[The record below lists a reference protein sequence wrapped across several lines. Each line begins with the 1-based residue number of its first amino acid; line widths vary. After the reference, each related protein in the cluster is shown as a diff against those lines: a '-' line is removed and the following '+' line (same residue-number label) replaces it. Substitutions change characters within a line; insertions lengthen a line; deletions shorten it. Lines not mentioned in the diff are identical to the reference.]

1 MDRATGFYHSSESI
15 FSKRALSDNREDTGR
30 SRVQIPPGPSNTQL
44 EDDLI
49 ASEKIMDF
57 RTGSNPPGSDRHL
70 VFQPMIP
77 TNTPSE
83 AELIIQ
89 KLPSDMG
96 IHRNPRKGT
105 LNAPEVLLEK
115 FDSEK
120 TILVDEVFPEEFSLE
135 KTQARIFSNSDELK
149 TYGKPVLSVGGD
161 HSVSFPVIKSLKQE
175 YPEMKLVWLDAHL
188 DLKKKV
194 GDNISHDVIVREL
207 LKEDFRQ
214 EEIYIVGVTRID
226 QDEQV
231 FIEENDLNIYRSDE
245 IEKFLREFEFNE
257 QPVYLSVDIDVLKAS
272 IAPGT
277 GYPDGELCQREV
289 EKVIETINPEFADL
303 VEVAPPFDRDEK
315 TVENGRSI
323 LEKLVEKLSE

>member
-1 MDRATGFYHSSESI
+1 
-15 FSKRALSDNREDTGR
+15 
-30 SRVQIPPGPSNTQL
+30 
-44 EDDLI
+44 
-49 ASEKIMDF
+49 
-57 RTGSNPPGSDRHL
+57 
-70 VFQPMIP
+70 MIP

-83 AELIIQ
+83 AKLIIQ

-105 LNAPEVLLEK
+105 LNAPELLLKK

-135 KTQARIFSNSDELK
+135 KTQDRIFSNTDELK

-194 GDNISHDVIVREL
+194 EDNISHDVVVREL

-245 IEKFLREFEFNE
+245 IEKFLREFKFNE
-257 QPVYLSVDIDVLKAS
+257 QPVYLSVDIDVLKPS

-277 GYPDGELCQREV
+277 GYPDGELCQGEV
-289 EKVIETINPEFADL
+289 EKVIETVNPEFADL

-323 LEKLVEKLSE
+323 LEKLVEKLPE